1 MRWGLAACQ
10 GVTAMRDRWRPDWEA
25 ALRALPYFI
34 QRLAVVLAGLVV
46 AVLALLGGLAVLIRP
61 AVAPPPP
68 APVIQGG
75 QPPATQSPGTGPSHS
90 PTPGQPPATAP
101 GAAPSAPSASA
112 PPTTAPGGRG
122 RPASPAVSPGTST
135 TTPPEGG
142 GLIGGLVNQLLPPST
157 S

>member
-1 MRWGLAACQ
+1 
-10 GVTAMRDRWRPDWEA
+10 MRDRWRLDWEA
-25 ALRALPYFI
+25 ALRALPFFI

-61 AVAPPPP
+61 VGAPPPP

-75 QPPATQSPGTGPSHS
+75 QPPATQQPPGTGPSHS

-101 GAAPSAPSASA
+101 GARSAPSA
-112 PPTTAPGGRG
+112 PPTTTPGGGAG
-122 RPASPAVSPGTST
+122 RSAPPAAPPGTST
-135 TTPPEGG
+135 TTPSTAG
-142 GLIGGLVNQLLPPST
+142 GLIGGLVDRLLPPST